1 MKKQRNFTD
10 SDHASYKGSVW
21 FFQAFNSQAP
31 MNRRTSALSPD
42 SDSEVTPNNSQAMV
56 EIIKDQSVQLPEQ
69 LMQMRLLLG
78 RKQPLLEAKEL
89 IL

>member
-1 MKKQRNFTD
+1 
-10 SDHASYKGSVW
+10 
-21 FFQAFNSQAP
+21 